1 MYFDVGFYNEFPTRR
16 ANGKEWK
23 ELGFALKM
31 RITSGQ
37 IYWSTRYKGIEIGS
51 VKFTMGKEGKEVI

>member
-1 MYFDVGFYNEFPTRR
+1 MSFDVGFYNELPTRR
-16 ANGKEWK
+16 ANGEEWK
-23 ELGFALKM
+23 ELGFTLEM

-37 IYWSTRYKGIEIGS
+37 IHWSTRYKEIEMGS